1 MSKTSAKKSSKYIYI
16 YIYNIINLIII
27 VKVQHADG
35 DARGR
40 GDGRQGWETNLVMMV
55 FLTKNEKV
63 PSLLFY
69 VNVWIKISY

>member
-1 MSKTSAKKSSKYIYI
+1 
-16 YIYNIINLIII
+16 
-27 VKVQHADG
+27 
-35 DARGR
+35 
-40 GDGRQGWETNLVMMV
+40 MMV